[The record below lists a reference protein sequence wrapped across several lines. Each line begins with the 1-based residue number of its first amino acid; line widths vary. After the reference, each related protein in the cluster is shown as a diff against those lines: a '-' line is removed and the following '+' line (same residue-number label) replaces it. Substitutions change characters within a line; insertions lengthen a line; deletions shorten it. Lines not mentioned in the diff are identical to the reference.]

1 MTVSQVVR
9 RALIVGAVVTSIIAI
24 VAATWGALAAELPGM
39 LGALVGSALG
49 FALLGLTPVSIIWGF
64 KLGKGDVLS
73 PGFFSA
79 VLGTWLVKFVVF
91 LAAVFWLGDQEW
103 LDRTTLFLTI
113 VAAVLA
119 GLVTD
124 LVVVAKS
131 RMPYV
136 SDITLP
142 GDTPRDDDKKS

>member
-1 MTVSQVVR
+1 MTVSQIVK
-9 RALIVGAVVTSIIAI
+9 RALVAGAVVTAVIAI
-24 VAATWGALAAELPGM
+24 VASTWGALVSELAGM
-39 LGALVGSALG
+39 WGALVGSALG
-49 FALLGLTPVSIIWGF
+49 FALLGLTPLSIIWGF
-64 KLGKGDVLS
+64 RLGKGDLLS

-79 VLGTWLVKFVVF
+79 VLGVWLLKFVVF
-91 LAAVFWLGDQEW
+91 LAAVFWLGDQTW
-103 LDRTTLFLTI
+103 LDRTVLFVTI

-124 LVVVAKS
+124 LVVVARS

-142 GDTPRDDDKKS
+142 GEEEAGS

>member
-1 MTVSQVVR
+1 MTVSHIVK
-9 RALIVGAVVTSIIAI
+9 RALFVGAVVTSIIAI
-24 VAATWGALAAELPGM
+24 VAATWGALAAGLPGM
-39 LGALVGSALG
+39 LGALLGSALG
-49 FALLGLTPVSIIWGF
+49 FLMLGLTPVSIIWGF
-64 KLGKGDVLS
+64 KLGKGDLLS

-103 LDRTTLFLTI
+103 LDRTALFLTI
-113 VAAVLA
+113 VAAVVA

-124 LVVVAKS
+124 LAVVAKS

-136 SDITLP
+136 SDISLP
-142 GDTPRDDDKKS
+142 DDPKPEN

>member
-1 MTVSQVVR
+1 MTVSQIAK
-9 RALIVGAVVTSIIAI
+9 RALLAGVVVTSIIAI
-24 VAATWGALAAELPGM
+24 VAATAGALISDLAGM
-39 LGALVGSALG
+39 LGAFVGAALG
-49 FALLGLTPVSIIWGF
+49 FALLGLTPLSIMWGF

-79 VLGTWLVKFVVF
+79 VLGTWLLKFVVF

-103 LDRTTLFLTI
+103 LDLTVLFVTI
-113 VAAVLA
+113 VASVMAT
-119 GLVTD
+119 LVTD

-136 SDITLP
+136 SDVILP
-142 GDTPRDDDKKS
+142 GDKPKD

>member
-1 MTVSQVVR
+1 MTVSQIVR
-9 RALIVGAVVTSIIAI
+9 RALLVGAVVTALIAI
-24 VAATWGALAAELPGM
+24 VAATVGALVAELPGM

-49 FALLGLTPVSIIWGF
+49 FAMLGLTPLSIIWGF
-64 KLGKGDVLS
+64 KLGKGDLLS

-79 VLGTWLVKFVVF
+79 VLGTWLLKFVVF
-91 LAAVFWLGDQEW
+91 LAVVFWLGDQQW

-113 VAAVLA
+113 VAAVIA
-119 GLVTD
+119 GLVSD
-124 LVVVAKS
+124 LVVVARS

-142 GDTPRDDDKKS
+142 GEDKPQP

>member
-1 MTVSQVVR
+1 MTVSQIAK
-9 RALIVGAVVTSIIAI
+9 RALLAGVVVTSIIAI
-24 VAATWGALAAELPGM
+24 VAATAGALISDLAGM
-39 LGALVGSALG
+39 LGAFVGAALG
-49 FALLGLTPVSIIWGF
+49 FALLGLTPLSIMWGF

-79 VLGTWLVKFVVF
+79 VLGTWLLKFVVF

-103 LDRTTLFLTI
+103 LDRTVLFVTI
-113 VAAVLA
+113 VASVIAT
-119 GLVTD
+119 LVTD

-136 SDITLP
+136 SDVTLP
-142 GDTPRDDDKKS
+142 GDKPKN

>member
-1 MTVSQVVR
+1 MTVSEIVK
-9 RALIVGAVVTSIIAI
+9 RALLVGAVVTAIIAI
-24 VAATWGALAAELPGM
+24 VAATWGALAAGLPGM

-49 FALLGLTPVSIIWGF
+49 FAMLGLTPLSIIWGF
-64 KLGKGDVLS
+64 KLGKGDLLS

-79 VLGTWLVKFVVF
+79 VLGTWLVKFVLF
-91 LAAVFWLGDQEW
+91 LAVVFWLGDQEW

-113 VAAVLA
+113 VAAVVA

-124 LVVVAKS
+124 LAVVAKS

-136 SDITLP
+136 SDVRLP
-142 GDTPRDDDKKS
+142 GEDQPKS

>member
-1 MTVSQVVR
+1 MTVSQIAK
-9 RALIVGAVVTSIIAI
+9 RALLAGVVVTSIIAI
-24 VAATWGALAAELPGM
+24 IAATAGALISGLPGM
-39 LGALVGSALG
+39 VGAFVGAALG
-49 FALLGLTPVSIIWGF
+49 FALLGLTPLSIIWGF

-79 VLGTWLVKFVVF
+79 VLGTWLLKFVVF
-91 LAAVFWLGDQEW
+91 LAAVLWLGDQEW
-103 LDRTTLFLTI
+103 LDRLVLFVTI
-113 VAAVLA
+113 VASVLA
-119 GLVTD
+119 SLVTD

-142 GDTPRDDDKKS
+142 GDTPKD

>member
-1 MTVSQVVR
+1 MTVSQIAK
-9 RALIVGAVVTSIIAI
+9 RALLAGVVVTSIIAI
-24 VAATWGALAAELPGM
+24 VAATAGALISDLAGM
-39 LGALVGSALG
+39 LGAFVGAALG
-49 FALLGLTPVSIIWGF
+49 FALLGLTPLSIMWGF

-79 VLGTWLVKFVVF
+79 VLGTWLLKFVVF

-103 LDRTTLFLTI
+103 LDRSVLFVTI
-113 VAAVLA
+113 VASVIAT
-119 GLVTD
+119 LVTD

-136 SDITLP
+136 SDVTLP
-142 GDTPRDDDKKS
+142 GDKPKD

>member
-1 MTVSQVVR
+1 MTVSQIAK
-9 RALIVGAVVTSIIAI
+9 RALLAGVVVTSIIAI
-24 VAATWGALAAELPGM
+24 IAATAGALISGLAGM
-39 LGALVGSALG
+39 LGAFVGAALG
-49 FALLGLTPVSIIWGF
+49 YALLGLTPLSIMWGF
-64 KLGKGDVLS
+64 RLGKGDVLS

-79 VLGTWLVKFVVF
+79 VLGTWLLKFVVF

-103 LDRTTLFLTI
+103 LNRLVLFITI
-113 VAAVLA
+113 VASVLA
-119 GLVTD
+119 SLVTD

-142 GDTPRDDDKKS
+142 GDTPKD

>member
-1 MTVSQVVR
+1 MTVSQIAR
-9 RALIVGAVVTSIIAI
+9 RALLAGVVVTSIIAI
-24 VAATWGALAAELPGM
+24 IAATAGALISGLAGM
-39 LGALVGSALG
+39 LGAFVGAALG
-49 FALLGLTPVSIIWGF
+49 YALLGLTPLSIMWGF

-79 VLGTWLVKFVVF
+79 VLGTWLLKFVVF

-103 LDRTTLFLTI
+103 LDRLVLFITI
-113 VAAVLA
+113 VASVLA
-119 GLVTD
+119 SLVTD

-136 SDITLP
+136 SDISLP
-142 GDTPRDDDKKS
+142 GDNPKD

>member
-1 MTVSQVVR
+1 MTVSQIAK
-9 RALIVGAVVTSIIAI
+9 RALLAGVVVTSIIAI
-24 VAATWGALAAELPGM
+24 VAATAGALISDLAGM
-39 LGALVGSALG
+39 LGAFVGAALG
-49 FALLGLTPVSIIWGF
+49 FALLGLTPLSIMWGF

-79 VLGTWLVKFVVF
+79 VLGTWLLKFVVF

-103 LDRTTLFLTI
+103 LDRTVLFVTI
-113 VAAVLA
+113 VASVMAT
-119 GLVTD
+119 LVTD

-136 SDITLP
+136 SDVILP
-142 GDTPRDDDKKS
+142 GDKPKN